1 MDHKEKNP
9 FMSVKID
16 TVFLLKAIKEKEII
30 DIHFEKQNRIFDRAS
45 RFLKLSQVE
54 KSIIIQCPSIRGV
67 YFRVLEPGEPVSI
80 TFQTSGFRFTI
91 KSKVISNE
99 EDYSLPRGTPE
110 PAIKIAWPSSI
121 IHRNRRSLFRIAL
134 RLDET
139 IKIKF
144 ELMNSDPE
152 KRKISRMD
160 RGIEA
165 IMMDISETGIAVRSK
180 PDADIKVGDI
190 LKMKFQLEENS
201 DSIEVEGQV
210 RNYRKS
216 KDSRAV
222 FYGIEFIKKNK
233 ESFHENLKKI
243 ALFMMSRNEENV
255 DFYTQNRLESNNY
268 LVQKIADNE
277 VDDEVIEMLLSGKFS
292 LSEMENM
299 EALVFVC
306 SQKRFRI
313 RAKNRLDI
321 IPEAI
326 KQEYMKRETAN
337 HSVAHFIM
345 LEALKKNKTGI
356 IQTVVD
362 NLCFPVQFLLK
373 IARQGSPPMLESL
386 IMNKKRLIAYPE
398 IMKVMEKNP
407 KITENLRLEIQRLR
421 SQIRLEATFTD
432 EVLNNRT
439 AKLSPK
445 APVPAPESH
454 IKGHEENKNSEW
466 IKNVLKSLKMINEMT
481 IPSRIRLAFA
491 ANPTERMILCRDT
504 NAMVLSAL
512 LENPDLG
519 DHDILMILKNKHVS
533 EDAMLRISMN
543 EKWLKNGSI
552 LAALVKN
559 QSLPLQRGLTI
570 LNKLSP
576 EELGKLMA
584 NENLNKKLRK
594 FADNIFHQKI

>member
-1 MDHKEKNP
+1 
-9 FMSVKID
+9 
-16 TVFLLKAIKEKEII
+16 
-30 DIHFEKQNRIFDRAS
+30 
-45 RFLKLSQVE
+45 
-54 KSIIIQCPSIRGV
+54 
-67 YFRVLEPGEPVSI
+67 
-80 TFQTSGFRFTI
+80 
-91 KSKVISNE
+91 
-99 EDYSLPRGTPE
+99 
-110 PAIKIAWPSSI
+110 
-121 IHRNRRSLFRIAL
+121 
-134 RLDET
+134 
-139 IKIKF
+139 
-144 ELMNSDPE
+144 
-152 KRKISRMD
+152 
-160 RGIEA
+160 
-165 IMMDISETGIAVRSK
+165 
-180 PDADIKVGDI
+180 
-190 LKMKFQLEENS
+190 
-201 DSIEVEGQV
+201 
-210 RNYRKS
+210 
-216 KDSRAV
+216 
-222 FYGIEFIKKNK
+222 
-233 ESFHENLKKI
+233 
-243 ALFMMSRNEENV
+243 
-255 DFYTQNRLESNNY
+255 
-268 LVQKIADNE
+268 
-277 VDDEVIEMLLSGKFS
+277 
-292 LSEMENM
+292 
-299 EALVFVC
+299 
-306 SQKRFRI
+306 
-313 RAKNRLDI
+313 
-321 IPEAI
+321 
-326 KQEYMKRETAN
+326 
-337 HSVAHFIM
+337 
-345 LEALKKNKTGI
+345 
-356 IQTVVD
+356 
-362 NLCFPVQFLLK
+362 
-373 IARQGSPPMLESL
+373 MLESL